1 MKVSDI
7 AVNKIDRFKTGYVF
21 TYDDFDIPV
30 EKIDAL
36 KKVLSRLTESGK
48 IVRLSKGK
56 YYKPKEGVTGPLRP
70 DEYQVV
76 KDLLEANGKIIG
88 YLSGIN
94 AFNKLGLTTQVSNTI
109 QLGTNIDKKSIKRGK
124 YTIRFIRQKNT
135 ITKENI
141 PLLQILDSIR
151 FVKRI
156 PDADI
161 NNSCERLRNVIQN
174 LSDEVQEYLVKLA
187 MKYNPA
193 TRALTGAILESI
205 KGGTYVEALYKSL
218 RGTTSFNL
226 TISPTILKNKEKWQ
240 IR

>member
-1 MKVSDI
+1 MKVSET
-7 AVNKIDRFKTGYVF
+7 VSNKIDRFKTGYVF
-21 TYDDFDIPV
+21 TYDDFKFPV

-36 KKVLSRLTESGK
+36 KKTLSRFAESGI

-56 YYKPKEGVTGPLRP
+56 YYKPKEGITGPLKP

-76 KDLLEANGKIIG
+76 KDLLEENGKIIG

-94 AFNKLGLTTQVSNTI
+94 AFNKLGLTTQVSNTMQI
-109 QLGTNIDKKSIKRGK
+109 GTNIDKKSKIRGK

-151 FVKRI
+151 FIRRI

-161 NNSCERLRNVIQN
+161 NESCERLKNIINN
-174 LSDEVQEYLVKLA
+174 LSDEEQAYLEKLA
-187 MKYNPA
+187 LKYNPA

-205 KGGTYVEALYKSL
+205 KGEPYAEALYNSL
-218 RGTTSFNL
+218 RGTTTFNL
-226 TISPTILKNKEKWQ
+226 NISDNILKNKDKWQ

>member
-30 EKIDAL
+30 GKIDAL

-76 KDLLEANGKIIG
+76 KDLLEENGKIIG

-94 AFNKLGLTTQVSNTI
+94 AFNKVGLTTQVSNTI
-109 QLGTNIDKKSIKRGK
+109 QIGTNIDKKSIKRGK

-141 PLLQILDSIR
+141 PLFQILDSIR

-161 NNSCERLRNVIQN
+161 NKSCERLINIIQN
-174 LSDEVQEYLVKLA
+174 LSVEEQGYLIKLA

-205 KGGTYVEALYKSL
+205 KGGVYVEALYKSL
-218 RGTTSFNL
+218 RGTTTFNL
-226 TISPTILKNKEKWQ
+226 NISPTILKNKEKWQ

>member
-7 AVNKIDRFKTGYVF
+7 AANKIDRFKTGYVF
-21 TYDDFDIPV
+21 TYDDFDMPV
-30 EKIDAL
+30 GKIEAL

-76 KDLLEANGKIIG
+76 KDLLEENGKIIG

-109 QLGTNIDKKSIKRGK
+109 QIGTNIDKKSIKRGK

-151 FVKRI
+151 FIKRI
-156 PDADI
+156 PDTDI
-161 NNSCERLRNVIQN
+161 NKSCERLIIIIKN
-174 LSDEVQEYLVKLA
+174 LSVEEQGYLIKLA

-193 TRALTGAILESI
+193 TRALTGAILEPI
-205 KGGTYVEALYKSL
+205 KGWDYVEALNKSL
-218 RGTTSFNL
+218 RGTTTFNL
-226 TISPTILKNKEKWQ
+226 NISPTILKNKEKWQ

>member
-21 TYDDFDIPV
+21 TYNYFSIPV
-30 EKIDAL
+30 NKADAL

-48 IVRLSKGK
+48 IVRLSKGR
-56 YYKPKEGVTGPLRP
+56 YYKPKEGITGSLKP

-76 KDLLEANGKIIG
+76 KDLLEENGKIIG

-109 QLGTNIDKKSIKRGK
+109 QVGSNIDKKSRKRGK
-124 YTIRFIRQKNT
+124 YAVRFIRQKNT
-135 ITKENI
+135 ITNENI
-141 PLLQILDSIR
+141 TLLQILDSIR
-151 FVKRI
+151 FIRRI

-161 NNSCERLRNVIQN
+161 NKSCERLRNIIKN
-174 LSDEVQEYLVKLA
+174 LSAEEQAYLVKLA
-187 MKYNPA
+187 LKYNPA

-205 KGGTYVEALYKSL
+205 KGEAYVEALYKSL
-218 RGTTSFNL
+218 RGTTAFNL
-226 TISPTILKNKEKWQ
+226 NISENILKNKTTWQ
-240 IR
+240 I

>member
-1 MKVSDI
+1 MKVSDKV
-7 AVNKIDRFKTGYVF
+7 VNKIDRFKAGYVF
-21 TYDDFDIPV
+21 TYDDFEIPV
-30 EKIDAL
+30 GKIDAL
-36 KKVLSRLTESGK
+36 KKVLSRLTEYGK

-56 YYKPKEGVTGPLRP
+56 YYKPKEGVTGPLKP

-76 KDLLEANGKIIG
+76 KDLLEENGKIIG

-109 QLGTNIDKKSIKRGK
+109 QIGTNVYKKSIKRGK
-124 YTIRFIRQKNT
+124 YTIRFFRQKNT
-135 ITKENI
+135 INKENI
-141 PLLQILDSIR
+141 TLLQILDSIR
-151 FVKRI
+151 FMKRI

-161 NNSCERLRNVIQN
+161 NKSYERLMYIIQK
-174 LSDEVQEYLVKLA
+174 LSDEEQSYLVKLV

-205 KGGTYVEALYKSL
+205 KGKAYVEALYKSL
-218 RGTTSFNL
+218 RGTTTFNL
-226 TISPTILKNKEKWQ
+226 NISGKILKNRDKWQ

>member
-1 MKVSDI
+1 MKVSEI
-7 AVNKIDRFKTGYVF
+7 VTNKIDRFKTGYVF
-21 TYDDFDIPV
+21 TYDDFNLPV

-36 KKVLSRLTESGK
+36 KKVLSRLAESGK

-56 YYKPKEGVTGPLRP
+56 YYKPKEGIAGPLKP

-76 KDLLEANGKIIG
+76 KDLLEENGKIIG

-109 QLGTNIDKKSIKRGK
+109 QVGTNIDKKLKKRGK

-151 FVKRI
+151 FIRRI
-156 PDADI
+156 PDAEI
-161 NNSCERLRNVIQN
+161 NESCERLRNLIKN
-174 LSDEVQEYLVKLA
+174 LSDEKQKYLVKLA
-187 MKYNPA
+187 LKYNPA

-205 KGGTYVEALYKSL
+205 KGVDYVEALYKSL
-218 RGTTSFNL
+218 RGTTAFNL
-226 TISPTILKNKEKWQ
+226 NISDNILKNKDKWQ

>member
-1 MKVSDI
+1 MKISEI
-7 AVNKIDRFKTGYVF
+7 ITNKIARFKTGYVF
-21 TYDDFDIPV
+21 TYNNFSLPV
-30 EKIDAL
+30 KKINAL

-48 IVRLSKGK
+48 IIRLSKGR
-56 YYKPKEGVTGPLRP
+56 YYKPKEGIKGSLKP

-76 KDLLEANGKIIG
+76 KDLLEENGKIIG

-109 QLGTNIDKKSIKRGK
+109 QVGTNIDKKSRKRGK

-135 ITKENI
+135 ITNENI
-141 PLLQILDSIR
+141 TLLQILDSIR
-151 FVKRI
+151 FIKRI

-161 NNSCERLRNVIQN
+161 NRSCERLRNIINN
-174 LSDEVQEYLVKLA
+174 LSDEEQAYLVKLA
-187 MKYNPA
+187 LKYNPG

-205 KGGTYVEALYKSL
+205 KSEACVEALYKSL
-218 RGTTSFNL
+218 RGTTAFNL
-226 TISPTILKNKEKWQ
+226 NISKNILKNKAKWQ

>member
-21 TYDDFDIPV
+21 TYDDFNIPV
-30 EKIDAL
+30 GKIDAL

-56 YYKPKEGVTGPLRP
+56 YYKPKEGVTGPLKP

-76 KDLLEANGKIIG
+76 KDLLEENGKIIG

-109 QLGTNIDKKSIKRGK
+109 QIGTNIDKKSIKRGK

-161 NNSCERLRNVIQN
+161 NKSCERLRNVIQD

-205 KGGTYVEALYKSL
+205 KGEDYADRLYKSL
-218 RGTTSFNL
+218 RGSTFFNL
-226 TISPTILKNKEKWQ
+226 KLLYKTLPNNLKWHIK
-240 IR
+240 